1 MQRPSAIPTVSIP
14 LARRPSQGGEYQ
26 VYLSPAD
33 GLELGSV
40 TVTGANAGTY
50 TADTGYAVALAA
62 RPSDLV
68 VVLENGRKVGGSL
81 TVHVV
86 GTDQA
91 DAALSGNATL
101 EFPAWAGVS
110 QEAFPTGLAAEVVVA
125 ANKYFKTVTSVTVTA
140 ADVDAKDAKLI
151 LLGMPDQSTYERV
164 GCTTSK
170 EITTPSR
177 TGRPMACEMNG
188 SAFTAAGVSTPGE
201 LSISAADTG
210 PGSLQRFDGVRC
222 VAQIR
227 VVHEGSEVRRLY
239 MTGHY
244 VKVRLQAPTGEEQA
258 THQSQGP
265 FERYAYFLPASA

>member
-1 MQRPSAIPTVSIP
+1 MQRPSALPTVSIP

-26 VYLSPAD
+26 VFLSPMD

-40 TVTGANAGTY
+40 SITGANAGTY

-62 RPSDLV
+62 RPSDLIV
-68 VVLENGRKVGGSL
+68 LLENGRKAGGAL

-86 GTDQA
+86 GTDQT
-91 DAALSGNATL
+91 DAALSGNATI
-101 EFPAWAGVS
+101 EFPSWAGVS
-110 QEAFPTGLAAEVVVA
+110 QEAYPTGFAAEVIVA
-125 ANKYFKTVTSVTVTA
+125 ANKQFKTVSSVTVLA

-177 TGRPMACEMNG
+177 VGRPMPCEMNG
-188 SAFTAAGVSTPGE
+188 SAFTAAGVSRPGE

-210 PGSLQRFDGVRC
+210 SGSLQRFDGVRC
-222 VAQIR
+222 TAQVR
-227 VVHEGSEVRRLY
+227 VVHEGTEVRRMY
-239 MTGHY
+239 MPGHY
-244 VKVRLQAPTGEEQA
+244 VTVRLSAPTGEEQA

-265 FERYAYFLPASA
+265 FERFAYFLPASA